1 MQLSRL
7 TPLLARHW
15 PWLGAIVFV
24 AGALWLYGLRIP
36 QINGETISGQ
46 RTITRL
52 QNAARA
58 PQVKPASNDAVA
70 GLIDALPVA
79 AVSNDVV
86 SRMTALAKKEGVYL
100 GSVTVQK
107 PDTAEKTGLERL
119 ELNGRLTG
127 QYPKIKAVLS
137 QLLVEV
143 PTLAMTNVSMRQSQL
158 QVEAEVQWS
167 LYVKAER

>member
-1 MQLSRL
+1 MQLPAL
-7 TPLLARHW
+7 TTLLARQW
-15 PWLGAIVFV
+15 PWLGVTVFV

-36 QINGETISGQ
+36 QIAAETVSSQ
-46 RTITRL
+46 RMIDRL
-52 QNAARA
+52 QSAARA
-58 PQVKPASNDAVA
+58 PQAKQARDDSAAS
-70 GLIDALPVA
+70 LLDALPA
-79 AVSNDVV
+79 AAASNDVV
-86 SRMTALAKKEGVYL
+86 SRVTALAKKEGVSL

-107 PDTAEKTGLERL
+107 PDVADKTGVDRL

-143 PTLAMTNVSMRQSQL
+143 PTLAMTSVSMRQSQL
-158 QVEAEVQWS
+158 QVEAEVQWY